1 MTEYQYKIALE
12 KELEHLNKK
21 IDLKIV
27 YGCGYAKEARR
38 HKMLSARAR
47 KLRQGS
53 GNFFGRISSIFR
65 PFSHA

>member
-38 HKMLSARAR
+38 HKMLTARAR
-47 KLRQGS
+47 KLQRGS
-53 GNFFGRISSIFR
+53 IVSQFMNIFR